1 MNISFADLVNEKFLR
16 PLEDKEK
23 WGGSYG
29 DKFYTHEIYKDI
41 QKKRRWGGTV
51 VELDHKIAGEKDEK
65 KRRKIERKKIKIR
78 EENLAYSMNE
88 YEKIINQKKY
98 MEAEIFRM
106 QKLVNKINILE
117 TRIEDGGCKI
127 NTQLCIEEG
136 KLDRLKDTEYE
147 AEDLEERKKMI
158 AKQEEQVEELYDE
171 LNRNRED
178 RIMREFYR

>member
-1 MNISFADLVNEKFLR
+1 MNISFADLVNEKWLR

-23 WGGSYG
+23 WGGGYG
-29 DKFYTHEIYKDI
+29 DKFLIHEIYKDI

-51 VELDHKIAGEKDEK
+51 VELDVKIAGEKDEK
-65 KRRKIERKKIKIR
+65 KRRKIERKKIKLR

-88 YEKIINQKKY
+88 YEKLINQKKY
-98 MEAEIFRM
+98 MEGEIFRM
-106 QKLVNKINILE
+106 QKLVGKIDILE

-136 KLDRLKDTEYE
+136 KLSRLKDTEYE

-158 AKQEEQVEELYDE
+158 KKQEEEVDELYDE